1 MAKVKEEKTEK
12 KKLRTFTKKWVNIL
26 MFMAVVDI
34 QLSFVLAFLGKE
46 QIAETLSVA
55 IVTEIIG
62 VMIGYFAKAFLETYA
77 EKKNELQQNME
88 DYTNQN
94 LEEDEIQDEDYD
106 V

>member
-77 EKKNELQQNME
+77 EKKNELQQSMNE
-88 DYTNQN
+88 ENTYSEETNSN
-94 LEEDEIQDEDYD
+94 EDYD
-106 V
+106 I